1 MTIDNIPEAFSVTLR
16 IKILSCIVP
25 SSRTFNE
32 LLNLTQA
39 TKGNLSTQLMK
50 LENWGY
56 LISDKRIENRKTKTT
71 YTLTTFGLRQFE
83 EYVDLL
89 QNILSTAADNDVK

>member
-16 IKILSCIVP
+16 IKILSCLVS

-32 LLNLTQA
+32 LLDLTQA
-39 TKGNLSTQLMK
+39 TKGNLSTQLTK

-71 YTLTTFGLRQFE
+71 YTLTSSGLRQFE

-89 QNILSTAADNDVK
+89 QNILSTAADK

>member
-16 IKILSCIVP
+16 IKILSCLVP

-89 QNILSTAADNDVK
+89 QNILSTATDNDVK

>member
-16 IKILSCIVP
+16 IKILSCVV
-25 SSRTFNE
+25 SSARTFNE

-71 YTLTTFGLRQFE
+71 YTLTSSGLRQFE

-89 QNILSTAADNDVK
+89 QNILSTASDK

>member
-1 MTIDNIPEAFSVTLR
+1 MTIDSIPEAFSVTLR
-16 IKILSCIVP
+16 IKILSCLV
-25 SSRTFNE
+25 SSARTFNE

-71 YTLTTFGLRQFE
+71 YTLTSSGLRQFE

-89 QNILSTAADNDVK
+89 QNILSTATDNDVK

>member
-16 IKILSCIVP
+16 IKILSCLVP